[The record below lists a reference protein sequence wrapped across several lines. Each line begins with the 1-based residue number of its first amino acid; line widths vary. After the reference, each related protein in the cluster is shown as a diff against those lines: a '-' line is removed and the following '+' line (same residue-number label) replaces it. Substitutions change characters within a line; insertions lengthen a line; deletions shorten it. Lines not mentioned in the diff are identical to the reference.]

1 MAQSCCAGCRHAAG
15 GGSLAGGVDAFFW
28 NSRAL
33 FARPRPAWDVVI
45 VEQEP
50 TGQGSAL
57 LGLGEGELSCACGS
71 VRREDGAEHIWG
83 CHRWLSIALCPCH
96 HSPPIPQ
103 LWFGGGLCTAG
114 PWPGE
119 LEVSSGS
126 HGAPLLCSLLALL
139 STDIHDPHHI
149 PFPTSVLGCARPS
162 ARILEHWVHA
172 AASFVLEPWR
182 SDVWFFCKC

>member
-57 LGLGEGELSCACGS
+57 LGLAEGELSCACGS

-114 PWPGE
+114 PWPGG

-182 SDVWFFCKC
+182 SDVWFFCEC